1 MKAIVLR
8 VFDRYDRATYR
19 LDQAIQ
25 LVLAAG
31 ILLMFLLLL
40 LSVASRYVINRP
52 FFWLTEGAGYLSALV
67 GLWGSSTCL
76 RYSGHMQ
83 VNLLQDHLKKRGGA
97 IATVVAPGFVILTNA
112 LLIYYCYMMITA
124 GYRFVDMGRFE
135 YSPSGFFIVFWPR
148 LLLPSGFL
156 LIAVQSLNV
165 VGYAVRRIMGEPA
178 SEPT

>member
-1 MKAIVLR
+1 MKATILR
-8 VFDRYDRATYR
+8 IFDGYDRATR
-19 LDQAIQ
+19 RIDQVVQ

-83 VNLLQDHLKKRGGA
+83 VNLLQDQLQKRGGVVA
-97 IATVVAPGFVILTNA
+97 EIVAPGFVILANG
-112 LLIYYCYMMITA
+112 LLLYYCYMMITA
-124 GYRFVDMGRFE
+124 GYLFADMGRYE
-135 YSPSGFFIVFWPR
+135 SSPSGFFIVFWPR

-156 LIAVQSLNV
+156 LIGLQSLNV

-178 SEPT
+178 SEPS